1 MSSYPFRMPEMST
14 PSLSND
20 TPNDTQTSTLI
31 GMFAI
36 PLWSVSIGFI
46 RSVSEIFGPIAGAAL
61 IYTASGL
68 VAALVLGLPRLRAL
82 YNPGLWWCG
91 LLFVGYEISLAL
103 AIGLAHDR
111 DQALELGM
119 INYLWPS
126 ITVLFAVLSKQQR
139 GSYLLAI
146 ALLLCLLGIG
156 FVMKGDRNLSFQ
168 SFLYNMSGNPLAYLY
183 ALSAALLWGLY
194 SVVTRHYHS
203 DRTAVPFYF
212 LITAAILWVKF
223 SLSAEPRLQLDL
235 SGLAQVFIFGS
246 MSATAYACWNRGI
259 CRGNIS
265 LLATLSYFTPVLAA
279 VMTCLWLGIR
289 PGIALCI
296 GVAMITAGSLMSW
309 RASRPK
315 S

>member
-1 MSSYPFRMPEMST
+1 M
-14 PSLSND
+14 SND

-103 AIGLAHDR
+103 AIGLAHNR

-126 ITVLFAVLSKQQR
+126 VTVLFAVISKQQR
-139 GSYLLAI
+139 GSPLLAI
-146 ALLLCLLGIG
+146 ALVFCLVGIG
-156 FVMKGDRNLSFQ
+156 LVMNGGRDLSFQ
-168 SFLYNMSGNPLAYLY
+168 SFLLNVSSNPLAYLY
-183 ALSAALLWGLY
+183 ALAAAFLWGLY

-203 DRTAVPFYF
+203 DKTAVPFYF
-212 LITAAILWVKF
+212 LVTAAILWIKYA
-223 SLSAEPRLQLDL
+223 LSAEPHVPLHL

-265 LLATLSYFTPVLAA
+265 LLATMSYFTPVLAA

-289 PGIALCI
+289 PGIALCT
-296 GVAMITAGSLMSW
+296 GVAMITAGSLLSW
-309 RASRPK
+309 RASHPK
-315 S
+315 L

>member
-1 MSSYPFRMPEMST
+1 MPEMST

-103 AIGLAHDR
+103 AIGLAPNR

-126 ITVLFAVLSKQQR
+126 VTVLFAVISKQQR
-139 GSYLLAI
+139 GSPLLAI
-146 ALLLCLLGIG
+146 ALVFCLVGIG
-156 FVMKGDRNLSFQ
+156 LVMNGGRDLSFQ
-168 SFLYNMSGNPLAYLY
+168 SFLLNVSSNPLAYLY
-183 ALSAALLWGLY
+183 ALAAAFLWGLY

-203 DRTAVPFYF
+203 DKTAVPFYF
-212 LITAAILWVKF
+212 LVTAAILWIKYA
-223 SLSAEPRLQLDL
+223 LSAEPHVPLHL

-265 LLATLSYFTPVLAA
+265 LLATMSYFTPVLAA

-289 PGIALCI
+289 PGIALCT
-296 GVAMITAGSLMSW
+296 GVAMITAGSLLSW
-309 RASRPK
+309 RASHPK
-315 S
+315 L

>member
-1 MSSYPFRMPEMST
+1 MST

-103 AIGLAHDR
+103 AIGLAPNR

-126 ITVLFAVLSKQQR
+126 VTVLFAVISKQQR
-139 GSYLLAI
+139 GSPLLAI
-146 ALLLCLLGIG
+146 ALVFCLVGIG
-156 FVMKGDRNLSFQ
+156 LVMNGGRDLSFQ
-168 SFLYNMSGNPLAYLY
+168 SFLLNVSSNPLAYLY
-183 ALSAALLWGLY
+183 ALAAAFLWGLY

-203 DRTAVPFYF
+203 DKTAVPFYF
-212 LITAAILWVKF
+212 LVTAAILWIKYA
-223 SLSAEPRLQLDL
+223 LSAEPHVPLHL

-265 LLATLSYFTPVLAA
+265 LLATMSYFTPVLAA

-289 PGIALCI
+289 PGIALCT
-296 GVAMITAGSLMSW
+296 GVAMITAGSLLSW
-309 RASRPK
+309 RASHPK
-315 S
+315 L

>member
-1 MSSYPFRMPEMST
+1 MST
-14 PSLSND
+14 PSLSSD
-20 TPNDTQTSTLI
+20 TAADPQNSTLI

-68 VAALVLGLPRLRAL
+68 VAALVLGLPRRRAL
-82 YNPGLWWCG
+82 VHPGIWWCG
-91 LLFVGYEISLAL
+91 LLFIGYEISLAL
-103 AIGLAHDR
+103 AIGLAHNR

-126 ITVLFAVLSKQQR
+126 VTVLFAVISKQQR
-139 GSYLLAI
+139 GSPLLAI
-146 ALLLCLLGIG
+146 ALVFCLVGIG
-156 FVMKGDRNLSFQ
+156 LVMKGDKDLSFQ
-168 SFLYNMSGNPLAYLY
+168 SFLLNVSSNPLAYLY
-183 ALSAALLWGLY
+183 ALAAAFLWGLY

-203 DRTAVPFYF
+203 DKTAVPFYF
-212 LITAAILWVKF
+212 LVTAAILWIKYA
-223 SLSAEPRLQLDL
+223 LSAEPHVPLHL

-265 LLATLSYFTPVLAA
+265 LLATMSYFTPVLAA

-289 PGIALCI
+289 PGIALCT
-296 GVAMITAGSLMSW
+296 GVAMITAGSLLSW

-315 S
+315 L